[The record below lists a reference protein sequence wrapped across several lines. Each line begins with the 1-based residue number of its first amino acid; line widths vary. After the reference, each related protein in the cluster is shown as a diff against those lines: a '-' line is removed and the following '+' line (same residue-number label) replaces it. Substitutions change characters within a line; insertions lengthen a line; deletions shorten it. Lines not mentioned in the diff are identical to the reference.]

1 MTYCAA
7 NKMKGDY
14 FYMKKILAG
23 FLSLPIY
30 SKCSYPPAPA

>member
-14 FYMKKILAG
+14 FYMKKNTSRILELAD
-23 FLSLPIY
+23 LKQNPIHL
-30 SKCSYPPAPA
+30 